1 MMRTTISATISFL
14 MVVCFFTTVIAGE
27 VSRLVPT
34 DKVTVFKDGE
44 KIAEYTKEMPVPES
58 VVLSCNGKCG
68 IKLDDISIVGEDQS
82 RFLIDSEKNNR
93 YLGVEKGIV
102 YFGISTMPR
111 KIVFMTPKGAVS
123 ANQVF
128 IEASSNNRMV
138 EGYIKVSDDISEI
151 GVIDGGSLQLLTND
165 GQQLLKPGE
174 RFILAQANIGA
185 GASDEVVVGTFTT
198 QGGFFENLTSGQIAL
213 GTTVAIAGGVSSI
226 GAILHDKDS
235 STPASP
241 FQPQNP

>member
-1 MMRTTISATISFL
+1 MKRTTICATVSFL
-14 MVVCFFTTVIAGE
+14 MVLCFFTTVIAEE

-34 DKVTVFKDGE
+34 DKVTVFKDGK

-58 VVLSCNGKCG
+58 VILSCNGKCG

-82 RFLIDSEKNNR
+82 RFLIDSAQNNR
-93 YLGVEKGIV
+93 YLGVEEGLV

-165 GQQLLKPGE
+165 GQQLLKPGQ
-174 RFILAQANIGA
+174 RFILAQAEIGA
-185 GASDEVVVGTFTT
+185 EASNEVVVGTFTT
-198 QGGFFENLTSGQIAL
+198 QGGFFENLSSGQIEF
-213 GTTVAIAGGVSSI
+213 GTTAAIAGGVSAI

-235 STPASP
+235 PSPASP
-241 FQPQNP
+241 SQP

>member
-1 MMRTTISATISFL
+1 MMRTTISAAVSFL
-14 MVVCFFTTVIAGE
+14 MVLCFFTTVIAGE

-34 DKVTVFKDGE
+34 DKVIVFKDGK

-58 VVLSCNGKCG
+58 VILSCNGKCG

-82 RFLIDSEKNNR
+82 RFLIDSAQNNR
-93 YLGVEKGIV
+93 YLGVEEGIV

-111 KIVFMTPKGAVS
+111 KIIFMTPKGAVS

-151 GVIDGGSLQLLTND
+151 GVIDGGSLQILTND
-165 GQQLLKPGE
+165 GHQLLKPGQ
-174 RFILAQANIGA
+174 RFILAQAEIGA
-185 GASDEVVVGTFTT
+185 EASNEVVVGTFTT
-198 QGGFFENLTSGQIAL
+198 QGGFFENLTNGQIAF
-213 GTTVAIAGGVSSI
+213 GTTAAIVGGVSTI

-235 STPASP
+235 PRPASP
-241 FQPQNP
+241 SQP